1 MVLGFHMLFAAR
13 VCICVFVSPVREIQG
28 KQVDP
33 QEGHQ
38 ALRDIIPCFL
48 NCFHLDWSIADEECD
63 NGLPNSSTV
72 TPDLVLGAND
82 SENHPQC
89 KQHHQKDRRDIEKD
103 LATRMER

>member
-1 MVLGFHMLFAAR
+1 
-13 VCICVFVSPVREIQG
+13 
-28 KQVDP
+28 
-33 QEGHQ
+33 
-38 ALRDIIPCFL
+38 
-48 NCFHLDWSIADEECD
+48 
-63 NGLPNSSTV
+63 LPNSSTV